1 MTSDQLQ
8 SPRNPQP
15 GGPCFEG
22 PADRRTE
29 LEGNMRTEPER
40 DRRTEPEGN
49 RRTEAGR
56 NRRTELEGK
65 MRTEPFL
72 FFRKRKICEQ
82 SMLTRCFVLRHLGG
96 LMNPRALSEMKA

>member
-1 MTSDQLQ
+1 MLKPHS
-8 SPRNPQP
+8 PQP
-15 GGPCFEG
+15 GGPCFEARG
-22 PADRRTE
+22 SMLEARGWRSERNSRTE
-29 LEGNMRTEPER
+29 LAGNMRTEPER

-72 FFRKRKICEQ
+72 FFWKGKY
-82 SMLTRCFVLRHLGG
+82 V
-96 LMNPRALSEMKA
+96 NRACSPDALF